1 MAKNLNLIVCG
12 AGGRMGTAVVRA
24 IQQSAGMALVAAI
37 DKPGSPR
44 LGKDAGE
51 ISAAGNLGITVSD
64 KIEPY
69 LKPGTVII
77 DFTRPEASLTYIRAA
92 AKKAVP
98 IVIGTTGFDP
108 RQIAEIKRLS
118 RRTPAL
124 LSANTSLGVNVLVSL
139 LGTAAKMLGDDY
151 DVEIVEAHHRFKKDA
166 PSGTALALGRA
177 ITGALSRDLDK
188 VGIHGRK
195 GIVGE
200 RSKKEIAL
208 LSVRA
213 GDIVGEHTVIFGG
226 IGERLEFIHRAH
238 SRDTFAHGA
247 IRAAQW
253 LARQNART
261 VRDARRV
268 AVIKRPS
275 SHAQFF
281 PSDHASC
288 PISQTRKKVAFCHPA
303 SRPFRRVAFTH
314 ARHVQL

>member
-24 IQQSAGMALVAAI
+24 IQQSAGTSLVAAI
-37 DKPGSPR
+37 DKAGSPR

-64 KIEPY
+64 NIEPY

-98 IVIGTTGFDP
+98 IVVGTTGFDP
-108 RQIAEIKRLS
+108 RQTAQIKRLS

-139 LGTAAKMLGDDY
+139 LGTAAKLLGDDY

-177 ITGALSRDLDK
+177 IAGALNRDLDK
-188 VGIHGRK
+188 VSIHGRK

-200 RSKKEIAL
+200 RSEKEIAL

-226 IGERLEFIHRAH
+226 VGERLEFVHRAH

-247 IRAAQW
+247 IRAARW
-253 LARQNART
+253 LARQNAGLYGMQDVLR
-261 VRDARRV
+261 
-268 AVIKRPS
+268 
-275 SHAQFF
+275 
-281 PSDHASC
+281 
-288 PISQTRKKVAFCHPA
+288 
-303 SRPFRRVAFTH
+303 
-314 ARHVQL
+314 L

>member
-12 AGGRMGTAVVRA
+12 AGGRMGIAVVRA
-24 IQQSAGMALVAAI
+24 IQQSAGTALVAAI

-64 KIEPY
+64 KIEPH

-92 AKKAVP
+92 AKKSVP

-108 RQIAEIKRLS
+108 RQTAEIKRLS

-213 GDIVGEHTVIFGG
+213 GDIIGEHTVIFGG

-247 IRAAQW
+247 IRAARW
-253 LARQNART
+253 LGRQKPGLYGMHDVLR
-261 VRDARRV
+261 
-268 AVIKRPS
+268 
-275 SHAQFF
+275 
-281 PSDHASC
+281 
-288 PISQTRKKVAFCHPA
+288 
-303 SRPFRRVAFTH
+303 
-314 ARHVQL
+314 L

>member
-24 IQQSAGMALVAAI
+24 IQQSAGTSLVAAI
-37 DKPGSPR
+37 DKAGSPR

-98 IVIGTTGFDP
+98 IVVGTTGFDP
-108 RQIAEIKRLS
+108 RQTAQIKRLS

-139 LGTAAKMLGDDY
+139 LGTAAKLLGDDY

-177 ITGALSRDLDK
+177 IAGALNRDLDK
-188 VGIHGRK
+188 VSIHGRK

-200 RSKKEIAL
+200 RSEKEVAL

-226 IGERLEFIHRAH
+226 IGERLEFVHRAH

-247 IRAAQW
+247 IRAARW
-253 LARQNART
+253 LARQNAGLYGMQDVLR
-261 VRDARRV
+261 
-268 AVIKRPS
+268 
-275 SHAQFF
+275 
-281 PSDHASC
+281 
-288 PISQTRKKVAFCHPA
+288 
-303 SRPFRRVAFTH
+303 
-314 ARHVQL
+314 L